1 MQQTQPTPVRFS
13 ADPIAIRAAF
23 QALAES
29 LGTTLPWKPLAS
41 SLEGTSDYE
50 KAVWW

>member
-23 QALAES
+23 QALAQS
-29 LGTTLPWKPLAS
+29 LSVTLPWKPLAS
-41 SLEGTSDYE
+41 SLEGTSDYA
-50 KAVWW
+50 KVSW